1 MQKKIPD
8 IISIKSPS
16 LIPLLKQYFSLALL
30 LICALYI
37 PSIVSAQIVVNEFD
51 VFASPQAVE
60 LLNNSDQSIDI
71 SGWYLDDSAGTTFLT
86 IPNQSTLA
94 PHTCTVIRGG
104 LNLNTTTTDTIRLFD
119 ITAPPTSLSAH
130 LVDSYGYT
138 QFTTSGNSYSR
149 NPDGDGSFFVMPS
162 SLGLTN
168 SSHTDCATI
177 SPTPSPTPIPT
188 PTVIHP
194 PTPTMTPIPS
204 MIVTPTLTQIPTHT
218 FTPTPTFSP
227 SPTTAPH
234 IFVSEVMVNPSI
246 AEEWV
251 ELYNDSSEPYVLHN
265 WSVDDVMS
273 GGSSP
278 VQFSV
283 TIPAHG
289 YVAIDMTSSMF
300 NNTGDSVRLLDSESH
315 EIEVFIYTS
324 SQTDISWG
332 RQSFDT
338 ISFCYQAPSKGMSNN
353 LCLVPTNSPSGNST
367 PTPTLVVSPTP
378 TSIPPNNIYLS
389 ELYVNTNSGEHEWVE
404 LYNDN
409 RYAVQLNNWKVRDA
423 SDQIIATI
431 QMSLD
436 AYRYGVVEL
445 SSDKMNNT
453 DEQIFL
459 LNSSGEVVDHF
470 SYSESEKGI
479 SWGRSTSSFSAWCLQ
494 NPSRNAYNYSCI
506 PQSTATPTPTGDPT
520 NTPTPTKTRTPT
532 PTTRLSVGS
541 QKSTGS
547 SSGQS
552 GEVLGA
558 STLTLNFTP
567 QYSPDTKDASGSSG
581 KEELAEVPLQSSP
594 NQVPE
599 FLIYLF
605 LTSLCMI
612 GGGFQIARLWTLYQ
626 NFTPAYPDMFG

>member
-1 MQKKIPD
+1 MHNKIFDSNLVKPTY
-8 IISIKSPS
+8 
-16 LIPLLKQYFSLALL
+16 LFSLL
-30 LICALYI
+30 LILVFTLSYPKTI
-37 PSIVSAQIVVNEFD
+37 SAQVIINEFD

-60 LLNNSDQSIDI
+60 LLNTSDQSIDI
-71 SGWYLDDSAGTTFLT
+71 SGWYLDDSGGTTYLT

-119 ITAPPTSLSAH
+119 TTAPPTSLSSH

-138 QFTTSGNSYSR
+138 QFTTLGYSYSR

-168 SSHTDCATI
+168 SSHTDCAAI
-177 SPTPSPTPIPT
+177 APTPSPTPIPT
-188 PTVIHP
+188 PTVTYI
-194 PTPTMTPIPS
+194 PTPTMTLIPS
-204 MIVTPTLTQIPTHT
+204 MIVSPTLTQIATLT

-246 AEEWV
+246 ADEWV

-278 VQFSV
+278 VPFSV

-315 EIEVFIYTS
+315 EIEVFLYNS

-332 RQSFDT
+332 RQSFES
-338 ISFCYQAPSKGMSNN
+338 IAFCHQAPSKGISNN
-353 LCLVPTNSPSGNST
+353 SCLLPTSSPSGTST
-367 PTPTLVVSPTP
+367 PAPTSVLSPTP
-378 TSIPPNNIYLS
+378 TPIPPNNIYLS
-389 ELYVNTNSGEHEWVE
+389 ELYVNTNPGEHEWVE

-409 RYAVQLNNWKVRDA
+409 RYAVQLNNWKIRDA

-445 SSDKMNNT
+445 TSDKMNNT

-470 SYSESEKGI
+470 TYSDSEKGN
-479 SWGRSTSSFSAWCLQ
+479 SWGRSTNSFSTWCLQ
-494 NPSRNAYNYSCI
+494 NVSRNAYNFSCI
-506 PQSTATPTPTGDPT
+506 PQSTLTPTPTGDLT

-541 QKSTGS
+541 QKSTNS
-547 SSGQS
+547 SSDQG
-552 GEVLGA
+552 GDVLGA

-567 QYSPDTKDASGSSG
+567 QYSPDIKNSSASTVS
-581 KEELAEVPLQSSP
+581 EELPEIPVRTSP
-594 NQVPE
+594 SQIPQ
-599 FLIYLF
+599 FLIYFF

-612 GGGFQIARLWTLYQ
+612 GGGFQIAKLWTLYQ